1 MSMSTTSN
9 KSFSFPI
16 IYGNSAVALKKPD
29 NEHTHRWTVF
39 VRGFNNEDI
48 STYVRKVVFK
58 LHESFL
64 QPNRGTNVYCTF
76 GHLYYN
82 KSFLV
87 VDKFPFEITET
98 GWGEF
103 QIQIKIF
110 FNETGIEKPVILT
123 HNLRLYEAGE
133 DLDLQIKNGC
143 KPVLA
148 EHYDEIV
155 RIQWEYDGNMINS

>member
-1 MSMSTTSN
+1 MESN
-9 KSFSFPI
+9 EAEKIKFTFPI
-16 IYGNSAVALKKPD
+16 IYGNSAVALKKPEND
-29 NEHTHRWTVF
+29 HTHKWTVF

-64 QPNRGTNVYCTF
+64 QPIRGIINENQC
-76 GHLYYN
+76 
-82 KSFLV
+82 SLV
-87 VDKFPFEITET
+87 LIFVVIDKFPFEVTET

-133 DLDLQIKNGC
+133 DLETQKANGFR
-143 KPVLA
+143 PVLI
-148 EHYDEIV
+148 ENYDEIV
-155 RIQWEYDGNMINS
+155 NNFLFILL